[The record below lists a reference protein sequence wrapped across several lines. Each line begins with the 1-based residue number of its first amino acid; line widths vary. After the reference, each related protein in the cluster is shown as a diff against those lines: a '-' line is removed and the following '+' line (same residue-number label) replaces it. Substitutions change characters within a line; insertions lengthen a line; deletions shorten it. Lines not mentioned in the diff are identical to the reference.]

1 MNRTRFIVGLVALL
15 LMAALPTIAHAG
27 VMASDAMLLTDV
39 LPEGVQANE
48 VGGGMA
54 ATPVDAPR
62 DSESPVEVT
71 LSRLA
76 AQPAQSGAG
85 ATGSA
90 TSVMGSFGPVAMLSP
105 VIVPASAEPAGFC
118 VDLEN
123 SQLPAPPTSDLLR
136 PPRHAG

>member
-1 MNRTRFIVGLVALL
+1 MNRTHLIVGLVALL

-27 VMASDAMLLTDV
+27 VMASDAMISTDV
-39 LPEGVQANE
+39 LPDGLQANDA
-48 VGGGMA
+48 GGGMA
-54 ATPVDAPR
+54 AIPVDAPR
-62 DSESPVEVT
+62 DSESPIEVT

-76 AQPAQSGAG
+76 AQPAQGGAG

-90 TSVMGSFGPVAMLSP
+90 TSVTGDSGPVAILSP

-118 VDLEN
+118 TDLEN
-123 SQLPAPPTSDLLR
+123 SQLPAPPASDLLR